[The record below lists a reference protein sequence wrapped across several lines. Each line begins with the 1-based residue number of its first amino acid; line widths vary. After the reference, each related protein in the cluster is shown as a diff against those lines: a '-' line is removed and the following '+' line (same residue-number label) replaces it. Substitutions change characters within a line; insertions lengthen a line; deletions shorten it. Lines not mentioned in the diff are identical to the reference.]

1 MHRSPVTV
9 FTIQVARSNPLCELA
24 RFESDPMTRPGLRD
38 APFHALRKRFFYGWA
53 ILGVGEC
60 SETGPR
66 SAV

>member
-1 MHRSPVTV
+1 
-9 FTIQVARSNPLCELA
+9 
-24 RFESDPMTRPGLRD
+24 MTRPGLRD

-60 SETGPR
+60 SETGRR